1 MSDPADQEEA
11 LKIFS
16 DYEKQPIEM
25 NKAII
30 SNYTFNPKFDK
41 AYVDDVKA
49 IEAFLK
55 STNRIPS
62 EGDPLDY
69 SYSGPMKAIDPS
81 FVEIDGKWKP

>member
-1 MSDPADQEEA
+1 M
-11 LKIFS
+11 
-16 DYEKQPIEM
+16 
-25 NKAII
+25 
-30 SNYTFNPKFDK
+30 
-41 AYVDDVKA
+41 KA